1 VIRANTNAWL
11 GMQGTG
17 QIVCGA
23 KDPTAY
29 SVTLSMTGSDQFRL
43 DAQSNKGE
51 MSLRIHGS
59 VGKIQG
65 SSGDNSSRRGCSPD
79 LPIWA
84 LCERCI
90 LPGERLLSSIM
101 DSPQSVAFNFT
112 ELLSKLLPSAAIL
125 LRSRDKRSQSTSTS
139 IQPRIFLPKSASS
152 GFIAVGHSAKC
163 LRVVTY
169 SDYRKVGT
177 SMVPFRYDE
186 SMDGQQYWVLQLS
199 DVRLNPVFDATYF
212 QF

>member
-1 VIRANTNAWL
+1 
-11 GMQGTG
+11 
-17 QIVCGA
+17 
-23 KDPTAY
+23 
-29 SVTLSMTGSDQFRL
+29 
-43 DAQSNKGE
+43 
-51 MSLRIHGS
+51 
-59 VGKIQG
+59 
-65 SSGDNSSRRGCSPD
+65 
-79 LPIWA
+79 
-84 LCERCI
+84 
-90 LPGERLLSSIM
+90 M

-112 ELLSKLLPSAAIL
+112 ELLSKLLPSAVIL